1 LVSAAPVLMA
11 GNLERMQKGKIS
23 RFGCYIKREFQ
34 TAAVKGTFGRAAA
47 PTLSPGQRRSAD

>member
-1 LVSAAPVLMA
+1 MA